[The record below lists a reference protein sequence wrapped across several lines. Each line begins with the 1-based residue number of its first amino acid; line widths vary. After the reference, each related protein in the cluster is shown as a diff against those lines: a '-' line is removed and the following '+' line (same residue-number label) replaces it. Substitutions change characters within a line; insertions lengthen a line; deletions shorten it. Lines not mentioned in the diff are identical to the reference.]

1 MKPNNYENKNNVHIT
16 DLRNIGLLGTC
27 KQISGNLNT
36 ACGMNTG
43 FYMGQNLRNSPSNS
57 NFWFFIIHLVHNPTY
72 MKQIAFSFN
81 DDNMY
86 VRSQINGSWTTWKSY
101 TT

>member
-43 FYMGQNLRNSPSNS
+43 FYMG
-57 NFWFFIIHLVHNPTY
+57 
-72 MKQIAFSFN
+72 
-81 DDNMY
+81 
-86 VRSQINGSWTTWKSY
+86 
-101 TT
+101 